1 LQGKLFDAVVIGGG
15 PAGASCTQWLTM
27 LGFSPTL
34 IESRAVLGGLEN
46 DDPYPNRFIVTAAP
60 GATGQDI
67 ARAIHDNVLALGIPL
82 FLSTS
87 VTAVERGPDGGFR
100 IAAERLDGGVVLSC
114 RNVVL
119 ASGVRAVSGGLTP
132 GPRVLIGPGRQV
144 EEAELA
150 GARVAILGGGDN
162 AFENH
167 GLVLRKGA
175 TAVRI
180 FARSI
185 RARLELLQSV
195 PPEDVHVGAY
205 AVDPERLT
213 VAGEPFDVI
222 LVLYGWEPNLAY
234 ASGLGLAVHERGFV
248 AVDAHCRSS
257 VEGVYAIGEVAQR
270 WHPCCVTAMAD
281 GVVAAKAIQA
291 RLEADRAAPMLARM
305 RRD

>member
-1 LQGKLFDAVVIGGG
+1 MQGKLFDAVVIGGG
-15 PAGASCTQWLTM
+15 PAGASCAQWLTM
-27 LGFSPTL
+27 LGFSPAL
-34 IESRAVLGGLEN
+34 VESRAVLGGLEN
-46 DDPYPNRFIVTAAP
+46 DDPYPNRSIVTAAP

-82 FLSTS
+82 RLSTS
-87 VTAVERGPDGGFR
+87 VEAIEPRAEGGFRVTGHGPDGR
-100 IAAERLDGGVVLSC
+100 VMLSC

-119 ASGVRAVSGGLTP
+119 ASGVRPVSGGLTP

-144 EEAELA
+144 EEADLA
-150 GARVAILGGGDN
+150 GAKVAIVGGGDN

-175 TAVRI
+175 AAARI

-185 RARLELLQSV
+185 HARLELLERV
-195 PPEDVHVGAY
+195 PPDDVRVGPY

-222 LVLYGWEPNLAY
+222 LVLYGWEPNLGCAV
-234 ASGLGLAVHERGFV
+234 GLRLALDARGFV
-248 AVDAHCRSS
+248 AVDADCRTS

-291 RLEADRAAPMLARM
+291 RLEADRAAPILARM
-305 RRD
+305 RRE